1 MRRLAM
7 TIAALWLGNV
17 SAAMTQQSSP
27 QPAPRFEV
35 ASIKPTR
42 SAETATLIR
51 QNTGGRFVA
60 ENITLFNLLQQA
72 YDVYGFQIV
81 GAPDWAERDRFDVQ
95 AIAPPD
101 SSRVQ
106 QAALLRQ
113 LLEDRFMLRTRRE
126 MRERDV
132 YALVIARA
140 DGQLGP
146 NLRPFVGDCTGKESP
161 CRMRNGPNFTD
172 AVGMPF
178 RLLVDQVIGNVNR
191 FVVDKTGLSGR
202 FDFKYEWT
210 SDLAAANAI
219 GDRVSFVTA
228 LQEQLGLRLVNDRA
242 QVEVL
247 AIDSVA
253 RPSPD

>member
-1 MRRLAM
+1 MRRMLLTVAILWPLVSL
-7 TIAALWLGNV
+7 TGAAQRPL
-17 SAAMTQQSSP
+17 
-27 QPAPRFEV
+27 PRFEV

-42 SAETATLIR
+42 SIETGTVIS

-60 ENITLFNLLQQA
+60 ANITLFNLLQQA
-72 YDVYGFQIV
+72 YDVYPFQIV
-81 GAPDWAERDRFDVQ
+81 GVPDWADRDRFDVQ
-95 AIAPPD
+95 ATAPPD
-101 SSRVQ
+101 TSRVQ

-113 LLEDRFMLRTRRE
+113 LLEDRFMVRARRE

-146 NLRPFVGDCTGKESP
+146 NLRPFTGDCTDKESP

-178 RLLVDQVIGNVNR
+178 RILFGQVTGNVNR
-191 FVVDKTGLSGR
+191 FVVDKTALTGR
-202 FDFKYEWT
+202 FDFKFEWT
-210 SDLAAANAI
+210 SDLPTANAL
-219 GDRVSFVTA
+219 GDRVSFITA
-228 LQEQLGLRLVNDRA
+228 LQEQLGLRLVSDRA

-247 AIDSVA
+247 VIESAE
-253 RPSPD
+253 RPTPN

>member
-1 MRRLAM
+1 
-7 TIAALWLGNV
+7 
-17 SAAMTQQSSP
+17 
-27 QPAPRFEV
+27 
-35 ASIKPTR
+35 
-42 SAETATLIR
+42 
-51 QNTGGRFVA
+51 
-60 ENITLFNLLQQA
+60 
-72 YDVYGFQIV
+72 
-81 GAPDWAERDRFDVQ
+81 
-95 AIAPPD
+95 
-101 SSRVQ
+101 
-106 QAALLRQ
+106 
-113 LLEDRFMLRTRRE
+113 
-126 MRERDV
+126 
-132 YALVIARA
+132 
-140 DGQLGP
+140 
-146 NLRPFVGDCTGKESP
+146 
-161 CRMRNGPNFTD
+161 MRNGPNFTD